1 MSLLEHN
8 GFKFK
13 NILSKGY
20 NLKEDEA
27 EVLSSITMSDGSIRK
42 NYGKMP
48 KTTITVK
55 FGQLNKQTYK
65 EYISHF
71 SKNEDYYTYYSFK
84 YDKMITKKFFVSL
97 PDTSMISSVGDG
109 RIDEFD
115 VTLSQIGGE
124 INQ

>member
-71 SKNEDYYTYYSFK
+71 SKMRIIIHIILSN
-84 YDKMITKKFFVSL
+84 MI
-97 PDTSMISSVGDG
+97 
-109 RIDEFD
+109 R
-115 VTLSQIGGE
+115 
-124 INQ
+124 